1 MLFASKLLEDSYTMV
16 GENAV
21 LQDNFNEYIKNCT
34 IPDIQLNHKF
44 TINDVMRSTDVATLI
59 FSKPSPLRGI
69 YYQTENGA
77 DFLTCADAVPR
88 LKAAMEADSRP
99 GGGTFLTHAVNMLP
113 GNKSAQA
120 IYPGMLED
128 HIIIF

>member
-1 MLFASKLLEDSYTMV
+1 TGMLFASKLLEDSYTMV

-88 LKAAMEADSRP
+88 L
-99 GGGTFLTHAVNMLP
+99 
-113 GNKSAQA
+113 
-120 IYPGMLED
+120 
-128 HIIIF
+128 